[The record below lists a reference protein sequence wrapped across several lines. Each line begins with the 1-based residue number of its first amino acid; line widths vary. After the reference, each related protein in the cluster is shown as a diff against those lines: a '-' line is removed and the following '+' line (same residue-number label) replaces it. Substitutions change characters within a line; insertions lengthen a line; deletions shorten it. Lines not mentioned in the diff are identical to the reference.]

1 MRISDWS
8 SDVCSSDLALVGAD
22 DARPV
27 QRGRARAR
35 IVVGI
40 EAGLEGAEKARRDVA
55 DLDRPHAPALVVE
68 GIETGRAGLEAL
80 AHQGHGPRPA
90 GRVEARVINC
100 LDQRLDPLLLH
111 PSIPSRVPRSEEHT
125 SELQS
130 LMRISYA
137 VFCLQKK

>member
-100 LDQRLDPLLLH
+100 PDPRLDPLPLNPSH
-111 PSIPSRVPRSEEHT
+111 PLPLPRPRSPT
-125 SELQS
+125 RQ
-130 LMRISYA
+130 
-137 VFCLQKK
+137 FN

>member
-80 AHQGHGPRPA
+80 AHQSHSPRPA
-90 GRVEARVINC
+90 GRVEARVTNS
-100 LDQRLDPLLLH
+100 LEQRLDPLRLH
-111 PSIPSRVPRSEEHT
+111 PSIPTRVPWPRSHIGE
-125 SELQS
+125 
-130 LMRISYA
+130 
-137 VFCLQKK
+137 F